1 MAGAASIPRFLLP
14 QHGLIWRQAAAVAA
28 GTTASAGPAPQ
39 YVRLAS
45 SSSSSSSSKKP
56 SSSSAGAG
64 PGNVLAK
71 PERFNPPSHGARLP
85 RKGGALPRHY
95 GGELSSDE
103 VQRQRAKD
111 YPGLPPPPGTWG
123 QWFWNS
129 RGLHMAITLGTLT
142 SLAVYTFTENFK
154 RTSPFVDLLPTYSDM
169 AAHPIAST
177 RQVIEVVR
185 MNAMHRAAETDRK
198 RKRHVEDVE
207 KRKLYRQAHGLPEEQ
222 GFFGLKQATI
232 RTDAEMAAEA
242 AA

>member
-1 MAGAASIPRFLLP
+1 M
-14 QHGLIWRQAAAVAA
+14 
-28 GTTASAGPAPQ
+28 
-39 YVRLAS
+39 
-45 SSSSSSSSKKP
+45 
-56 SSSSAGAG
+56 
-64 PGNVLAK
+64 LAK

-242 AA
+242 AARAHAEALSASPVRPDTDEQVLPPPAATKDGVASSSAAAPQQGEPRKKWLGIF